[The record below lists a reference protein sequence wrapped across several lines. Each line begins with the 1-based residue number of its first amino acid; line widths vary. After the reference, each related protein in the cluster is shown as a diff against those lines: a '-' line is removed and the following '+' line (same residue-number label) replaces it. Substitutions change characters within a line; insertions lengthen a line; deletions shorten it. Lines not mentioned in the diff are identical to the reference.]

1 MNNLRIKHVITA
13 VVGVLILL
21 TIAVGAIGFH
31 TTQRAVDLLEN
42 SLCAQPTSKPLSRV
56 SNCAWR

>member
-31 TTQRAVDLLEN
+31 TTQ
-42 SLCAQPTSKPLSRV
+42 
-56 SNCAWR
+56 